1 MVNVN
6 VWMVECYRILER
18 PACKI
23 NFLQVRNRTCNIKL
37 SVALHISARFCQWNC
52 FKTTQ
57 WYSTPQDAYV
67 IPGFN
72 HIYRKSIT
80 FSDRYCTGLCQH
92 WPREGDTHWSKHPS
106 TYHLLKWRNAH
117 IAFLPC
123 VFWRGQP
130 SLVDPRLT
138 DFFFPCY
145 VFKVVLK

>member
-6 VWMVECYRILER
+6 VWVVECYRILER

-37 SVALHISARFCQWNC
+37 SVALHISARFCQWSC

-72 HIYRKSIT
+72 HTYRNSIT
-80 FSDRYCTGLCQH
+80 FCDRYCTGLCQH

-106 TYHLLKWRNAH
+106 TYRLLKWRNAH

-138 DFFFPCY
+138 DFFSCY
-145 VFKVVLK
+145 IFKVVLK